1 MTELISRGCDG
12 ADFAGVAEVCGHRG
26 VEGAGVAEVCGHR
39 GVEGSGAMEGWSVNE
54 AQPPE
59 TATDSGAPQAMFCSA
74 QQVSSISVTSSSA
87 G

>member
-26 VEGAGVAEVCGHR
+26 VEDAGVAEV
-39 GVEGSGAMEGWSVNE
+39 WSVNE

-74 QQVSSISVTSSSA
+74 QQVSSISVIRSAAGWSSVIV
-87 G
+87 